1 MTNHKSWRQI
11 VINKSRRQLTNQRT
25 SHLLSYK
32 GCTSQDSRHFGG
44 RGGDWS
50 SHQNILTVVLMTLAI
65 WSSWAHIDIIRQL
78 KTTTI
83 EIITTSNVTIMYC
96 HFHHNNYQ
104 EHFFFIEGK
113 PQSLHSWLRHHH
125 EAVFFIL
132 THSREATAEPYE
144 SHADAH
150 HFLIAPIFFFRI
162 NFDIC
167 FSILT

>member
-1 MTNHKSWRQI
+1 
-11 VINKSRRQLTNQRT
+11 
-25 SHLLSYK
+25 
-32 GCTSQDSRHFGG
+32 
-44 RGGDWS
+44 
-50 SHQNILTVVLMTLAI
+50 MTLAI
-65 WSSWAHIDIIRQL
+65 WSSWAHIDIIRKL

-104 EHFFFIEGK
+104 EHFFFIFIEGK

-150 HFLIAPIFFFRI
+150 HFLIAPIFFLTDQFWHLFLY
-162 NFDIC
+162 FDLT
-167 FSILT
+167 FNWLNRSSSILLPYFMKKKFSSVTPISVIQFLSTGTLICWLLAKIFKIQDS